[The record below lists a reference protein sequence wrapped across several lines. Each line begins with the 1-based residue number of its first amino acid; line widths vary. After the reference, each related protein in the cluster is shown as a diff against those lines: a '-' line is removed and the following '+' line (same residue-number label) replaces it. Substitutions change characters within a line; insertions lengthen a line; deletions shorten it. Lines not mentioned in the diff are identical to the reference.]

1 MKKGHKVFGTIIGI
15 VSIIESVAI
24 FGMQT
29 GGYETSKSYGGDAYT
44 GIQNA
49 SAQAANNISYLADI
63 VQKGFAAILFVFGL
77 TMIFLFATKVLERKD
92 KNEEPSGYQVIPQ
105 NPPYT
110 YTPPATSDELKK
122 YVD

>member
-15 VSIIESVAI
+15 ISIIESVAI

-49 SAQAANNISYLADI
+49 SAQTANNISYLADI

-77 TMIFLFATKVLERKD
+77 TMIFLFATKVLEHK
-92 KNEEPSGYQVIPQ
+92 KNDEKSSYPIISQ
-105 NPPYT
+105 NPSYT
-110 YTPPATSDELKK
+110 QTNVQADACATVKE
-122 YVD
+122 V